1 MAAGRVV
8 RRALGLD
15 GVWIPLTTPFAKD
28 GSISWRALEH
38 NLARYERVPFAG
50 YVVAGSNGE
59 APYISPE
66 ERIQLVKAVRK
77 STNKPIIGGAT
88 AESTTAACQ
97 LAKGMANAGADG
109 LLVMAPFYFRKRMT
123 NEALSYHFKKVAEE
137 TELPVVIY
145 NMPFVTGIDISTPTL
160 AKLAEHELIRG
171 VKDSDIRKCAA
182 TVQETRSLNFDVLI
196 GSAGYLLGALLA
208 GCAGGINGLAGI
220 MGDEICKIYNC
231 FKAGDIHKAN
241 EIQNKIAK
249 ADILF
254 MVEQGVPGLK
264 AGMDMI
270 GLAGGDCRVPI
281 LPLNESEKD
290 KIHQF
295 LDDIGFLPVETSQ
308 QMQN

>member
-1 MAAGRVV
+1 MAAARVV
-8 RRALGLD
+8 KRALSLD
-15 GVWIPLTTPFAKD
+15 GVWIPLTTPFGKD
-28 GSISWRALEH
+28 GSINWKGLEH
-38 NLARYERVPFAG
+38 NLRIYERVPFAG

-77 STNKPIIGGAT
+77 TTEKPIIGGAT
-88 AESTTAACQ
+88 AESTTATCQ
-97 LAKGMANAGADG
+97 LAKGIADAGADG

-123 NEALSYHFKKVAEE
+123 DEALSYHFKKVAEE
-137 TELPVVIY
+137 TELPLVIY

-208 GCAGGINGLAGI
+208 GCAGGINGLAGV
-220 MGDEICKIYNC
+220 MGADICKIYSC
-231 FKAGDIHKAN
+231 FKSNDIQKAN
-241 EIQNKIAK
+241 EIQNKIVK

-264 AGMDMI
+264 AGMDNV
-270 GLAGGDCRVPI
+270 GLVGGDCRVPI
-281 LPLNESEKD
+281 QPLPEKEKE
-290 KIHQF
+290 KIRQF
-295 LDDIGFLPVETSQ
+295 IHDSGLLPVQKSQ